1 MKLGLKL
8 IICNLIF
15 SVIIG
20 VVSLTGFFYLLNV
33 ETKAYTTSYA
43 ELNEV
48 RDIFN
53 EIRKSDGLA
62 QSELIEI
69 AKFKLNEKGYSYY
82 FYDLDHQLVDTNSD
96 SKTEKEFA
104 NRFHSTSEGVDVVS
118 KQGVFLTSMALP
130 SGWLVA
136 VDSSKSSI
144 ASQKTYYVIY
154 IVSIV
159 VATIVMS
166 VAITL
171 SENLFIMPR
180 VKALTQSMKEVFGG
194 NYEKVISIPQKG
206 KDELSVLS
214 AEFEMLRKKLQ
225 TSEKEK
231 EAFDRERGIMISG
244 ISHDL
249 RTPLSVIQGY
259 SKGLKDGIAGKIG
272 KEQEY
277 IEKIYS
283 TALSMNELIDKLSA
297 FAKMQSRDVMY
308 TFVEHDLC
316 DLINEFIHK
325 NYVQYASRGL
335 TINGIV
341 PVGKRII
348 ANVDKVQF
356 FRIFQNVCDNSL
368 KYKIKP
374 TATIQLKLVDAG
386 ENAEIYLSDDGP
398 GINEFEADYIFESY
412 YRGDTAR
419 TNPVSGSGIGLS
431 VVKNIVKTHKGEV
444 VAYNDNGLT
453 IKITMPIRRRK

>member
-15 SVIIG
+15 CVIIG
-20 VVSLTGFFYLLNV
+20 VVSLTGFFYLLNM
-33 ETKAYTTSYA
+33 ETKAYTTSYT

-69 AKFKLNEKGYSYY
+69 AKFKLNEKGYSYF
-82 FYDLDHQLVDTNSD
+82 FYDLNHKLVDTNSEN
-96 SKTEKEFA
+96 KTENEFA
-104 NRFHSTSEGVDVVS
+104 ERYHATAEGVDVVS

-136 VDSSKSSI
+136 VDASKSSI
-144 ASQKTYYVIY
+144 SSQKTYYVIY
-154 IVSIV
+154 LVSIV
-159 VATIVMS
+159 LATVVMV
-166 VAITL
+166 VAITV
-171 SENLFIMPR
+171 SENMFIMPR
-180 VKALTQSMKEVFGG
+180 VKALTQSMKEVFSG
-194 NYEKVISIPQKG
+194 NYEKVINVPQKG

-259 SKGLKDGIAGKIG
+259 SKGLKDGIAEKIG

-316 DLINEFIHK
+316 DLVNEFIHK
-325 NYVQYASRGL
+325 NYVQYSSRGL

-341 PVGKRII
+341 PEGKRII

-368 KYKIKP
+368 KYKTKSQ
-374 TATIQLKLVDAG
+374 ATMQLKLVDAG

-398 GINEFEADYIFESY
+398 GINEFEAEYIFESY
-412 YRGDTAR
+412 YRGDSAR